1 MNSSGPDLVR
11 LHVFLHVGLLSEG
24 TAAHD
29 TLKGLFTRVTVYLNV
44 GQCLCSLCMGF
55 HIFYFTPKLFIVY
68 ILRSPAPQKSHI

>member
-44 GQCLCSLCMGF
+44 ETMF
-55 HIFYFTPKLFIVY
+55 
-68 ILRSPAPQKSHI
+68 